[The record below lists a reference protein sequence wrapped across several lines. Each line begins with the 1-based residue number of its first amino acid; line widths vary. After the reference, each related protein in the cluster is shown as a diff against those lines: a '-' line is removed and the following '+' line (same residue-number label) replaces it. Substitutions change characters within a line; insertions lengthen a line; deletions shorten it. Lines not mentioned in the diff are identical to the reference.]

1 MNLKPVL
8 KFRITDKYKI
18 YYMIGDIYIAFVMS
32 YINFKKHRAWRSLFE
47 YKTLYQSG
55 EADFSVKT
63 I

>member
-1 MNLKPVL
+1 
-8 KFRITDKYKI
+8 
-18 YYMIGDIYIAFVMS
+18 MIGGIYIAFVMN
-32 YINFKKHRAWRSLFE
+32 YTNFKKHRAWRSLFE